1 MDMPMSELLSH
12 VLRHLGALVAFDT
25 RNPPRLIGTSAL
37 QLKDINGKEFVRDML
52 AIVKNK
58 DQGEID
64 YAWRNAVTGK
74 VDKKHSYLRKVGNVV
89 VGVGYYAN

>member
-1 MDMPMSELLSH
+1 MRRVPIAVLVLVLLAG
-12 VLRHLGALVAFDT
+12 LPALAPAQAPAET
-25 RNPPRLIGTSAL
+25 HPLT
-37 QLKDINGKEFVRDML
+37 VRDML

-58 DQGEID
+58 DRGQID